1 MCVCVFMHQFI
12 YTQLSQDL
20 VKPWQPC
27 CFLFQELF
35 KLFKADESIFGL
47 INLLQRRSSWTTVM
61 TATST
66 ATCDVLSLIH
76 CPLNPKRNSF
86 MNSSIVFPSGRTIER
101 DPSVVRMEESSL
113 REILPSPLMSKTW
126 NTWDKAL
133 SIKSVWASRHPAM
146 NSE

>member
-1 MCVCVFMHQFI
+1 MCMYIYICVCMCVFIHQSI

-20 VKPWQPC
+20 VKPG

-66 ATCDVLSLIH
+66 VTCDVLALIH
-76 CPLNPKRNSF
+76 CPLNLKQNSF

-101 DPSVVRMEESSL
+101 EPSVVRMEESSL

-126 NTWDKAL
+126 NT
-133 SIKSVWASRHPAM
+133 
-146 NSE
+146 